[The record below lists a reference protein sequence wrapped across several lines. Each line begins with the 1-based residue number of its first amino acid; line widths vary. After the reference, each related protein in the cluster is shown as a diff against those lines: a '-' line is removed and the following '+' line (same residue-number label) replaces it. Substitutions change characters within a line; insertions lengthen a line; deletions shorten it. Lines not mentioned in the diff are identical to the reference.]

1 MKAKV
6 KMIKKNGKPV
16 STVVPIKLWNEMI
29 EEIEDLQDAL
39 EAREISERL
48 KSGAEESF
56 PFEFVIDLI
65 EKKDHPLRLWRK
77 YRGLTLEQL
86 AGEVG
91 VTKSALSMIEN
102 GKSVPSGKLLKKLA
116 VALKCDMDDLFY

>member
-1 MKAKV
+1 MRYLQMKAKV

-16 STVVPIKLWNEMI
+16 SAVVPIKLWNGMI

-65 EKKDHPLRLWRK
+65 EK
-77 YRGLTLEQL
+77 
-86 AGEVG
+86 
-91 VTKSALSMIEN
+91 
-102 GKSVPSGKLLKKLA
+102 
-116 VALKCDMDDLFY
+116 